1 VCHSGKVFLMAGP
14 IALASALSRLVEV
27 KCPWCGH
34 AKLVARKPVEYH
46 ACPKCKRH
54 FTSPKTAK
62 RK

>member
-1 VCHSGKVFLMAGP
+1 MAGP
-14 IALASALSRLVEV
+14 IALATALSRLVEV

-34 AKLVARKPVEYH
+34 KKLVARKPVAYH

-54 FTSPKTAK
+54 FTSAKTAK

>member
-1 VCHSGKVFLMAGP
+1 MAGP

-34 AKLVARKPVEYH
+34 KKLVARKPVAYLV
-46 ACPKCKRH
+46 CPKCKKH
-54 FTSPKTAK
+54 FQSAKTAK